1 MKVLITSA
9 EGRTGTTVLQDLV
22 SIKLDIKNVG
32 EKIAMPSD
40 ETDNESAYR
49 KSISL
54 LEKSDGWCCKLF
66 FDDAHAWYN
75 PEEVIKLLKPD
86 LIINSYREDIFDQ
99 FLSWTTSYYN
109 NKWNSKR
116 KLAYKKYT
124 IEEIDNVVKR
134 FHSVLRDYHQTVL
147 KFSKDF
153 HVINI
158 SYEEIIKNEMIYL
171 GLDSAEYLNGSTG
184 MAKQNSKEEKI
195 ALVNNIDEVMAYW
208 KKYV

>member
-1 MKVLITSA
+1 MKVLITTS
-9 EGRTGTTVLQDLV
+9 EGRTGTTMLQDLV
-22 SIKLDIKNVG
+22 SIKLGIKNVG
-32 EKIAMPSD
+32 EAIITSS
-40 ETDNESAYR
+40 NEIEYR

-54 LEKSDGWCCKLF
+54 LEKNDGWCCKLF
-66 FDDAHAWYN
+66 FYAGDTWYN
-75 PEEVIKLLKPD
+75 PEEVVNLLKPD

-99 FLSWTTSYYN
+99 FLSWQTSFHN
-109 NKWNSKR
+109 DKWNSKV
-116 KLAYKKYT
+116 KLAYEKYT
-124 IEEIDNVVKR
+124 IEDVYNVVENFQLNLQKYNQQL
-134 FHSVLRDYHQTVL
+134 S
-147 KFSKDF
+147 KISKDF

-195 ALVNNIDEVMAYW
+195 ALVNNIDEVMTYW